1 MYQSLV
7 RSIALMASRLD
18 PEAREGFL
26 AFLPNDLAGAVT
38 KSASQPVDVDAAA
51 GTFAERD
58 LPPSLRA
65 LLLLDAGPGAAASLL
80 VQLPLQGK
88 AINRIVTGTATGVTR
103 GSREDATMAKS
114 LRSQLAG
121 GEVWGV
127 DSACV
132 PSRLSRNRVSCPKS
146 L

>member
-1 MYQSLV
+1 
-7 RSIALMASRLD
+7 MASRLD

-38 KSASQPVDVDAAA
+38 KSASQPLDVDAAA
-51 GTFAERD
+51 GSATAGTFAELD

-132 PSRLSRNRVSCPKS
+132 PSRLFRNRVSCPKS

>member
-51 GTFAERD
+51 GTFAGRD

-65 LLLLDAGPGAAASLL
+65 LLLDAGPGAAASLL

-103 GSREDATMAKS
+103 GSREDATVAKS